1 MEQKKRLVI
10 IDSNALLHRSFH
22 ALPPLTKKNGEQ
34 TGAIYGFLLTL
45 FRIIK
50 DLKPDFVVACFD
62 LPALTFRHK
71 EFKDYKAHRPKT
83 PEPLSQ
89 QIPKMEEVLKNLGI
103 PVFEKE
109 GYEADDLIA
118 TIAKMA
124 KTEKAA
130 PQLEI
135 YILTGDL
142 DSLQLVDDS
151 IKVCTLGKGIKEMVI
166 YDSEKV
172 MSRFGIKPE
181 QMIYFKALS
190 GDSSDNIPGV
200 PGVGE
205 KTALDLLKKFYNLES
220 LYREIEK
227 GGADIKERV
236 KDILLEKKEQA
247 FFSLSLVTAKNDVP
261 IDFKM
266 ESCRFGNFDY
276 KKVEQIL
283 KDFEFF
289 SLIKR
294 LPELNPSLQQKLI

>member
-205 KTALDLLKKFYNLES
+205 DTALDLLKKFYNLES
-220 LYREIEK
+220 LYREIKK

>member
-62 LPALTFRHK
+62 LPTLTFRHK

-89 QIPKMEEVLKNLGI
+89 QIPKMKEVLENLSI

-118 TIAKMA
+118 TIVKTA

-130 PQLEI
+130 SQLEI

-142 DSLQLVDDS
+142 DSLQLIDDS
-151 IKVCTLGKGIKEMVI
+151 TKVCTLGKGIKEMVI
-166 YDSEKV
+166 YDDEKV

>member
-220 LYREIEK
+220 LYREIKK